1 MSEDLKERVEKSLD
15 TIRPALMA
23 DGGNVELVD
32 VEDGIVKVRLQ
43 GACGTCPSALMT
55 LKQGIAVR
63 VKEDCPEIQEA
74 EAVYHI
80 FLTFKRLGVVNNE
93 FGTRTRTSLGVQ
105 QDKGYR
111 SKRGKRS

>member
-32 VEDGIVKVRLQ
+32 VEGGIVKVRLQ

-55 LKQGIAVR
+55 LKQGIEVR
-63 VKEDCPEIQEA
+63 VKEDVPEIQEV
-74 EAVYHI
+74 EAV
-80 FLTFKRLGVVNNE
+80 
-93 FGTRTRTSLGVQ
+93 
-105 QDKGYR
+105 
-111 SKRGKRS
+111 

>member
-1 MSEDLKERVEKSLD
+1 MSDDLKKRVEKSLD

-55 LKQGIAVR
+55 LKHGIEVR
-63 VKEDCPEIQEA
+63 VKEDVPEILEV
-74 EAVYHI
+74 EAV
-80 FLTFKRLGVVNNE
+80 
-93 FGTRTRTSLGVQ
+93 
-105 QDKGYR
+105 
-111 SKRGKRS
+111 

>member
-1 MSEDLKERVEKSLD
+1 MSDLKERVEKSLD

-55 LKQGIAVR
+55 LKQGIEVR
-63 VKEDCPEIQEA
+63 VKEDVPEIQEV
-74 EAVYHI
+74 EAV
-80 FLTFKRLGVVNNE
+80 
-93 FGTRTRTSLGVQ
+93 
-105 QDKGYR
+105 
-111 SKRGKRS
+111 

>member
-23 DGGNVELVD
+23 DGGNVELVA

-55 LKQGIAVR
+55 LKQGIEVR
-63 VKEDCPEIQEA
+63 VKEDCPEIQEV
-74 EAVYHI
+74 EAV
-80 FLTFKRLGVVNNE
+80 
-93 FGTRTRTSLGVQ
+93 
-105 QDKGYR
+105 
-111 SKRGKRS
+111 

>member
-1 MSEDLKERVEKSLD
+1 MTDLKERVEKSLD

-55 LKQGIAVR
+55 LKQGIEVK
-63 VKEDCPEIQEA
+63 VKEDVPEILEV
-74 EAVYHI
+74 EAV
-80 FLTFKRLGVVNNE
+80 
-93 FGTRTRTSLGVQ
+93 
-105 QDKGYR
+105 
-111 SKRGKRS
+111 